1 MYGFRDVNE
10 TSDSVILP
18 SEAMQI
24 NGEYIENLVEGYR
37 TLSVSGREALSPE
50 IDTFETGIRDGAQIK
65 NKRYPT
71 RTIIVKYQLIA
82 ADNDAF
88 RAAYNQLGRILDLK
102 EAQLIFNDEQDKYFI
117 GTPSALGEVEP
128 GRNAVV
134 GEIEFFCADPFKYSV
149 FEYEAEASLD
159 DNSILLDYEGT
170 YKSYPTLEA
179 DFYQETEVADDGE
192 TAGELT
198 GAGDCGYVAFFT
210 EDKKIVQLG
219 DPEEVDGYNNIPKS
233 QTLTNQTFLSSTSWG
248 TTAKSL
254 WSVNNA
260 PISSELSQVGNVAMG
275 VAVAPT
281 YETTTTGSAG
291 TTSRTLLSVITGGT
305 EAKMSYTVIGKTY
318 SRTGTRVKV
327 KFSITTKIL
336 SGYLTSGRGLEAR
349 IYVGGSWHSVAM
361 KGKNVAERWEANT
374 AHTKNLTVTVSGLN
388 ASTTAI
394 SGIRFMVNR
403 TDTNGNSGELPST
416 ACKDMPVSMY
426 VTSSSTSEVSGA
438 EYYLAPSSY
447 GSGSGEHGVAITRT
461 ISADASGVVGASN
474 FTFTYKQ
481 KLCYANTYSG
491 AGQQGSFRAV
501 LSDASG
507 KEVASI
513 LLYKAWTGKHANLCY
528 YVNGVLKSTTQVD
541 IYPGNT
547 FFGGSEG
554 QGWLNIIKKVGAS
567 VFFAVG
573 DFNRTFVD
581 ESITDT
587 QVTQITF
594 YFGQYGT
601 KTPLAYNGLYWAKF
615 VKNNC
620 NTWRE
625 IPNKFSA
632 NDKVS
637 ADCRTGKIY
646 LNGVHTPGLGALGND
661 WEDFYLTP
669 GLNQIGFSYSD
680 WVQEGYEP
688 TIRIKW
694 REVFL

>member
-1 MYGFRDVNE
+1 MYNFIDVNE
-10 TSDSVILP
+10 TQETAPLP
-18 SEAMQI
+18 SEALQL
-24 NGEYIENLVEGYR
+24 NGEYIENLIDGYR
-37 TLSVSGREALSPE
+37 TLNVTGREALAPE
-50 IDTFETGIRDGAQIK
+50 IDTFETGIRDGATLK
-65 NKRYPT
+65 HKRYPP
-71 RTIIVKYQLIA
+71 RTIIVRYQLIS
-82 ADNDAF
+82 ADDEAF
-88 RAAYNQLGRILDLK
+88 RAAFNQLGRLLDVK
-102 EAQLIFNDEQDKYFI
+102 NAEMIFADEPDKFFI
-117 GTPSALGEVEP
+117 GTPSFIDEVEP
-128 GRNAVV
+128 GRNAIV

-149 FEYEAEASLD
+149 YEYEAEANLD
-159 DNSILLDYEGT
+159 DDSILLDYEGT

-179 DFYQETEVADDGE
+179 DFYQETEVAEDGE

-198 GAGDCGYVAFFT
+198 GNGDCGYVAFFT
-210 EDKKIVQLG
+210 EDEKIVQLG
-219 DPEEVDGYNNIPKS
+219 DPDEADGYNDIPKS

-254 WSVNNA
+254 WSVNSA
-260 PISSELSQVGNVAMG
+260 PLPSGLAQTGDVAM
-275 VAVAPT
+275 AAAELL

-291 TTSRTLLSVITGGT
+291 TTSKRLLSVIS
-305 EAKMSYTVIGKTY
+305 ANDNRKVQYTVTAKTY
-318 SRTGTRVKV
+318 NRTASSVTVKV
-327 KFSITTKIL
+327 TVAAKVL
-336 SGYLTSGRGLEAR
+336 SGILPAYMNLRASVY
-349 IYVGGSWHSVAM
+349 IGGSWRRWTIKSTSKAWVAN
-361 KGKNVAERWEANT
+361 KSYTSNISC
-374 AHTKNLTVTVSGLN
+374 TVSGLS
-388 ASTTAI
+388 ASTSSLTELRFAIDRMDSAETAGEI
-394 SGIRFMVNR
+394 SSMAIVDLPISIY
-403 TDTNGNSGELPST
+403 TTSTVTTESGVADWFL
-416 ACKDMPVSMY
+416 A
-426 VTSSSTSEVSGA
+426 SST
-438 EYYLAPSSY
+438 Y
-447 GSGSGEHGVAITRT
+447 GSDSGEHGVAITRT

-507 KEVASI
+507 NEVASVLI
-513 LLYKAWTGKHANLCY
+513 YKAWTGKHANLCY
-528 YVNGVLKSTTQVD
+528 YVNGELKSTTQVD

-554 QGWLNIIKKVGAS
+554 KGWLSIIKKVGAS

-601 KTPLAYNGLYWAKF
+601 KTPLAYNGVYWAKF

-620 NTWRE
+620 DTWRE

-637 ADCRTGKIY
+637 ADCRTGKVY
-646 LNGVHTPGLGALGND
+646 LNEILTPELGALGND

-680 WVQEGYEP
+680 WVQEGCEP